1 MSEFRFYNSFL
12 SLLDEK
18 TCPYPK
24 ELDDASF
31 RKFLLQQTGR
41 TPELV
46 KTIAPA
52 LQSRILK
59 PQQLLHDDD
68 DYYVA
73 TDMVTNTYYV
83 CYRNLLMVD
92 IDFYKD
98 EQTLTREQ
106 RTEQLMDKLRSY
118 CEGRNYRFR
127 VFSTQNGVHAF
138 LVSAKMDYRDD
149 NALKIMLDLG
159 TDFYYVVF
167 SYLRGWSVR
176 LNKKKRD
183 TTDEL
188 YSYIGDIGAGVVDPH
203 LDKLVTLHLNLVPVF
218 KHVEPCLMYGG

>member
-1 MSEFRFYNSFL
+1 MTKHVLGEL
-12 SLLDEK
+12 SAPDRTLPASAG
-18 TCPYPK
+18 PYPK

-31 RKFLLQQTGR
+31 RKFLLHQTGR

-52 LQSRILK
+52 LQSKILK

-68 DYYVA
+68 DYYIA

-106 RTEQLMDKLRSY
+106 RTEQLLDKLRSY
-118 CEGRNYRFR
+118 CEGRDYRFR
-127 VFSTQNGVHAF
+127 VFDQMVF
-138 LVSAKMDYRDD
+138 
-149 NALKIMLDLG
+149 ML
-159 TDFYYVVF
+159 F
-167 SYLRGWSVR
+167 
-176 LNKKKRD
+176 
-183 TTDEL
+183 
-188 YSYIGDIGAGVVDPH
+188 
-203 LDKLVTLHLNLVPVF
+203 
-218 KHVEPCLMYGG
+218 